1 MAPHLI
7 RAHRAYKD
15 IRIHSFHHTHR
26 CVRAHTHTLSLFH
39 FYTHTHTN
47 HTHYKYTHYWTSFWY
62 NTYLVLRYTELLR
75 SNTGKST
82 LNFVAVLLEKLEH
95 FQFLATD
102 LG

>member
-1 MAPHLI
+1 MCAC
-7 RAHRAYKD
+7 
-15 IRIHSFHHTHR
+15 T
-26 CVRAHTHTLSLFH
+26 HTHTLSFT
-39 FYTHTHTN
+39 FTHTHTN

-62 NTYLVLRYTELLR
+62 NTYLVLRYTELLH